1 MKKAVLIISHGSR
14 SAQTKIEVQA
24 LLDRLQQT
32 RGDLLFEL
40 GFLELEEPSIPQ
52 GVDRCV
58 ERGANEVAVILNF
71 LNSGRHVDQDIPEI
85 IAGCRK
91 KHPDVRIHVSDPVG
105 QHPRMVDLFQDLID
119 AN

>member
-14 SAQTKIEVQA
+14 SPKTKLEVEA
-24 LLDRLQQT
+24 LIDRLSSE
-32 RGDLLFEL
+32 RSDMIFEM

-58 ERGANEVAVILNF
+58 EHGAKEVVVILNF

-85 IAGCRK
+85 IADCRK
-91 KHPDVRIHVSDPVG
+91 KHLGVRIELSTPVG
-105 QHPRMVDLFQDLID
+105 QHPRMVELFQDLVRST
-119 AN
+119 